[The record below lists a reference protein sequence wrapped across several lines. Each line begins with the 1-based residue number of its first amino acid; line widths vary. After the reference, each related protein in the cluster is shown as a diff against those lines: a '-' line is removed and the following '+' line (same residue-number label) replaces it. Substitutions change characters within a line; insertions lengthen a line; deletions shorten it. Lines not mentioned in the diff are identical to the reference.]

1 MVFDSW
7 VNCSDRFPSL
17 KLGYCRNYYAKD
29 RYARVAEGFAEAA
42 LLTFREFATYYKNA
56 KFKFRFAEVMDPVT
70 RVSERYQIVM
80 RDGRPCLRQMLDY
93 GHEDGVQPKEIA
105 VPDSPDRVRS
115 EAMSLAQEWQARE
128 DALDAAR
135 YAAYAA
141 QAQKKEGKPC
151 R

>member
-42 LLTFREFATYYKNA
+42 LLTFREFVTYYKNA
-56 KFKFRFAEVMDPVT
+56 KFKFRFAEVMDPET
-70 RVSERYQIVM
+70 RVSERYQIVL
-80 RDGRPCLRQMLDY
+80 RDGRPYLRQMVSY
-93 GHEDGVQPKEIA
+93 GYDGVQPKEIA
-105 VPDSPDRVRS
+105 VPDFPDRVRS
-115 EAMSLAQEWQARE
+115 EAMSLAQEWQALE

-135 YAAYAA
+135 YAAIA
-141 QAQKKEGKPC
+141 QKEGKPC